1 MKRIIVGLATV
12 VLLCSVG
19 NAKTLNIGVSAGAQ
33 SMDPYFINNDD
44 TNSILGNVFDNLIS
58 FDKDLNT
65 HANLAVSWT
74 NPSPK
79 EWVFKLRKGVK
90 FHNGNTFNA
99 DDVIFSYDRVRNWDK
114 SAFKSKVNMIESV
127 LKVDE
132 YTVKMVTNNPY
143 PIFLRQLTYVNILD
157 KETIEGKTDQWIG
170 LNPVGTGPYK
180 VISWGKGDSIK
191 MSANNDYWQGKA
203 TYADLVF
210 KPLTNPATRVAGI
223 LSGAV
228 DIIDKVPE
236 LDVEKIKNN
245 DKVNFF
251 MVPSLRTIYLHMDQ
265 ARENSPFITSPTGKN
280 PLMDIRV
287 RQAFAYAIN
296 KKDITKYIMQGFAI
310 TASQL
315 SPSTVYG
322 HDTSVKETEFN
333 PQKAKELLAEAGY
346 PNGFEIQLD
355 SLNSGTYPKI
365 AQAVAS
371 NLARVGIKVTIN
383 ATPGSVFFGK
393 MGKRESSFSLIG
405 WASGSGDA
413 SSFLDSIVHS
423 VNPDKG
429 FGKYNWGNFSNAKV
443 DALIEKSASTMDSAE
458 RLNQLEEAQKI
469 ALIENQ
475 GYLPLH
481 YTVNLYAANKK
492 VNFEPRV
499 NSYIWAFDIK

>member
-1 MKRIIVGLATV
+1 MKRMIVGLATV
-12 VLLCSVG
+12 ALLCSVG

-79 EWVFKLRKGVK
+79 EWIFKLRKGVK

-127 LKVDE
+127 SKVDE
-132 YTVKMVTNNPY
+132 FTVKMFTNNPY
-143 PIFLRQLTYVNILD
+143 PIFLRQLTYVSILD
-157 KETIEGKTDQWIG
+157 KETLEGKTDQWIG

-180 VISWGKGDSIK
+180 LISWSKGDSIK
-191 MSANNDYWQGKA
+191 MSANTDYWQGKA
-203 TYADLVF
+203 TYEDLVF
-210 KPLTNPATRVAGI
+210 KPLTNDATRVAGV

-280 PLMDIRV
+280 PFMDIRV

-296 KKDITKYIMQGFAI
+296 KEDITKYIMQGFAI

-322 HDTSVKETEFN
+322 HDSSVKDIEFN

-371 NLARVGIKVTIN
+371 NLTRVGIKVTVN

-423 VNPDKG
+423 VDPDKG

-443 DALIEKSASTMDSAE
+443 DALIEKSASTMDPAE
-458 RLNQLEEAQKI
+458 RLKQLQEAQKI

-492 VNFEPRV
+492 VHFEPRI
-499 NSYIWAFDIK
+499 NSYIWVFDIK